1 MIQLTGLYVVVQEQA
16 MTTETLRPPVAKSR
30 KGAAQPPAEN
40 RTAEGAPQVTA
51 HPAANDTLPD
61 LPTYSL
67 EVGYRTVYDAATQSW
82 REQPLTLLELLYP
95 TEDDVGAVKMAQSP
109 LHDIWCRL
117 LAVMLQSYLS
127 AQQWLVTNDV
137 LIHWGRP
144 RAPTKSPDIAAMP
157 GGRLPA
163 EDQKSYRVDRDGPL
177 PAFVAEITLEDTRD
191 IDLHTKRLD
200 YAAVGV
206 KEYLIID
213 ILTPRT
219 QPWRLLGYRLEDQP
233 TYQPLTPDEQG
244 GLTFAT
250 VGLRFVAVGRER
262 VEVYDVATGQRL
274 LTPDELKAQAE
285 TEAARAKAEA
295 KARAAAEAQAAALAD
310 RVRELEARYGLSETP
325 PS

>member
-1 MIQLTGLYVVVQEQA
+1 
-16 MTTETLRPPVAKSR
+16 MTTEALRRPAAKAR
-30 KGAAQPPAEN
+30 QRDAHPPAEN
-40 RTAEGAPQVTA
+40 GGAAGAPQPRA
-51 HPAANDTLPD
+51 HSSADDTLPE

-67 EVGYRTVYDAATQSW
+67 EVGYRTVYDAATQTW
-82 REQPLTLLELLYP
+82 RDVPLTLLELLYP

-127 AQQWLVTNDV
+127 AQQWLITNDV

-163 EDQKSYRVDRDGPL
+163 EDQKSYRVGRDGPL
-177 PAFVAEITLEDTRD
+177 PAFVAEITSEDTRD

-206 KEYLIID
+206 KEYLVID
-213 ILTPRT
+213 ILTPFSE
-219 QPWRLLGYRLEDQP
+219 PWRLLGYRLEEQP
-233 TYQPLTPDEQG
+233 TYQQLSPDEQG

-250 VGLRFVAVGRER
+250 VGLRFMAVGRER
-262 VEVYDVATGQRL
+262 IEVYDVATGQRL
-274 LTPDELKAQAE
+274 LTADELKAQAE
-285 TEAARAKAEA
+285 
-295 KARAAAEAQAAALAD
+295 AAEARAAALAD
-310 RVRELEARYGLSETP
+310 RVAELEARYGLSETTP
-325 PS
+325 P